1 MATNGTTDTQI
12 ISGINGSGT
21 YLPLS
26 FYTNNALAAQ
36 IDTTGNFFGTGK
48 MGGVGSVIQVVQ
60 GSFATQVS
68 TSSSTYSDTGITAS
82 ITPSSASNKILVFS
96 SVLGCLKQL
105 SNTKIGLRLVRG
117 ATTVDTFS
125 TETGRSTDYGATA
138 QVDVGTIS
146 SVNLDSPASTSALT
160 YKIQFASGA
169 NTSNIQINNV
179 SGTTIGSTITLME
192 IKA

>member
-1 MATNGTTDTQI
+1 MSSVIIAGDTSGTITLSAPAVSGTTTLTLPAT
-12 ISGINGSGT
+12 SGT
-21 YLPLS
+21 V
-26 FYTNNALAAQ
+26 
-36 IDTTGNFFGTGK
+36 ITTGNIPT
-48 MGGVGSVIQVVQ
+48 GSVLQVVQ
-60 GSFATQVS
+60 GSFTTQVS
-68 TSSSTYSDTGITAS
+68 TSSSTYSDTGITAT

-117 ATTVDTFS
+117 STTVDTFS
-125 TETGRSTDYGATA
+125 TDTGRSTDYGSTA

-179 SGTTIGSTITLME
+179 SGTTVGSTITLME
-192 IKA
+192 IKG

>member
-1 MATNGTTDTQI
+1 MGGAMSSVT
-12 ISGINGSGT
+12 ISGETSGSIILQAPAVSGST
-21 YLPLS
+21 TLTLP
-26 FYTNNALAAQ
+26 T
-36 IDTTGNFFGTGK
+36 TTGTLVTSNAMPT
-48 MGGVGSVIQVVQ
+48 GSVVQVVQ
-60 GSFATQVS
+60 GSFTTQVS
-68 TSSSTYSDTGITAS
+68 TSSSTYSDTGITAT

-179 SGTTIGSTITLME
+179 SGTTVGSTITLME